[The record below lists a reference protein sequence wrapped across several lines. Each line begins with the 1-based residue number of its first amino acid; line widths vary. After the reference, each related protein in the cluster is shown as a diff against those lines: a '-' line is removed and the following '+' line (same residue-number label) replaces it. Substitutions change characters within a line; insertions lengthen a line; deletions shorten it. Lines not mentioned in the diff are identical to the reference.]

1 MDRHEY
7 LEKINFK
14 DLRPL
19 RYFKGVFIVFLPQI
33 ATLIYTILDKIMLGI
48 ICNSDLEN
56 GYYAQSQNIIKMLL
70 TVVTSLSIVLM
81 PRIAQLFSKQNT
93 EQITFYLLKALK
105 FVWLFATPMMT
116 GVILLSQT
124 FTIWFLGNEFEKVS
138 LLLCITSPLIVIIGL
153 SSVINT
159 AYLFPQNKQ
168 KLITCI
174 LFLGSG
180 TNFILNLLLMP
191 KFKSI
196 GATVAT
202 VCSELLI
209 TLIMLIYAFRKIEKR
224 KLLVLPLKY
233 IFASL
238 IMYIVLIFTSKL
250 NIYTFSNIVLI
261 IFKGAI
267 LYFVILLCL
276 KEENILLFIL
286 IIKEKIKQK

>member
-1 MDRHEY
+1 
-7 LEKINFK
+7 
-14 DLRPL
+14 
-19 RYFKGVFIVFLPQI
+19 
-33 ATLIYTILDKIMLGI
+33 
-48 ICNSDLEN
+48 
-56 GYYAQSQNIIKMLL
+56 
-70 TVVTSLSIVLM
+70 M